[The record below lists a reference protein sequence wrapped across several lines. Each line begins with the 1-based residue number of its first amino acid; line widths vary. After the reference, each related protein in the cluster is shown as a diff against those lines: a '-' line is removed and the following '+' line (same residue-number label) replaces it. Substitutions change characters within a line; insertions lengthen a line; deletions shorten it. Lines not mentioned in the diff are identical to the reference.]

1 MNNKSL
7 YAILLLS
14 LFILFPLHSQS
25 QSDSRVEIYN
35 LRSHTHTSFTRIVVD
50 IGKLREYN
58 FNQLPNP
65 DRLYLDIYQ
74 AKLNPIL
81 HGSAEAVDNGYVNK
95 IRIAQKN
102 QTTVRVVIDLDF
114 ERIKRHHVWHLF
126 DPFRVVIDIYPKTP
140 ASTSPSG
147 KVSQPAKPTKSG
159 YSMARQLGL
168 GIRRIVIDSGHGGRD
183 PGCIGKKGTLEKEI
197 VLDISTRLKKILT
210 AQTEL
215 EVTMTRESDIYI
227 PVENRPVIANQ
238 KQGDIFISIH
248 ANSNPRK
255 NYSGVRTYFLNF
267 STDSSVMATAARE
280 NATSTKNIRAMKDII
295 QQITRNSKIRESK
308 ELSQKIQKNLM
319 DSLNKSYSG
328 VKDLGVKGGPFWV
341 LIGGEMP
348 SILVEVSHLSNQKEE
363 ARLKTSQYRQKIAQG
378 IFNGIT
384 EYINSLGKG

>member
-1 MNNKSL
+1 
-7 YAILLLS
+7 
-14 LFILFPLHSQS
+14 
-25 QSDSRVEIYN
+25 
-35 LRSHTHTSFTRIVVD
+35 
-50 IGKLREYN
+50 
-58 FNQLPNP
+58 
-65 DRLYLDIYQ
+65 
-74 AKLNPIL
+74 
-81 HGSAEAVDNGYVNK
+81 
-95 IRIAQKN
+95 
-102 QTTVRVVIDLDF
+102 
-114 ERIKRHHVWHLF
+114 
-126 DPFRVVIDIYPKTP
+126 
-140 ASTSPSG
+140 
-147 KVSQPAKPTKSG
+147 
-159 YSMARQLGL
+159 MARQLGL

-210 AQTEL
+210 TQTDL

-280 NATSTKNIRAMKDII
+280 NATSTKNISEMKDII
-295 QQITRNSKIRESK
+295 QKITRNSKIRESK

-319 DSLNKSYSG
+319 ASLNKSYTG

-363 ARLKTSQYRQKIAQG
+363 ARLKTSKYRQKIAQG